1 MGLLDKF
8 KKNAV
13 PERVNG
19 AAMLFCPLP
28 DCRKVLEQIEE
39 LFHMEHVNEGNNI
52 TLRQGDMEI
61 VFVAVSPEEEG
72 ENGRYAREQL
82 QGAAGYVYQNETPLL
97 EIKRSLFYHLRQCKC
112 LVQIGYSFDSA
123 GPGETKSKEK
133 QIMDPILTVTET
145 LQGVVTFGN
154 SMAMRNGRG
163 QVILDKAGKS
173 QLEDYMP
180 SELPLPEDWARDAP
194 PESLER
200 RNRSMELLREK
211 GIYVTPWLPLL
222 WEKAE
227 EPGRRVEEVCA
238 RAAALL
244 IVALYSECRVGE
256 HMSYE
261 DARKFVAPILADYG
275 AEEYF
280 SPEEKNYLDNPD
292 STREEQISYAWQ
304 HENLLVMEWALG
316 LVSELPWP
324 GKICDVPGTVR
335 ALQAFDSLD
344 AMERGASLRSYGEVL
359 DAADLIYR
367 LDWACVDARVMGMQ
381 APGGLDAGVVA
392 ERHRALFWLA
402 GVDSRCAWDDV
413 DLST

>member
-28 DCRKVLEQIEE
+28 DCRKILEQIEE

-82 QGAAGYVYQNETPLL
+82 QGAAGYVYQNEAPLL

-133 QIMDPILTVTET
+133 QIMAPILTVTET
-145 LQGVVTFGN
+145 LQGVVTLGN
-154 SMAMRNGRG
+154 SMAMLNGRG

-180 SELPLPEDWARDAP
+180 SELPLPEDWAKDAP

-244 IVALYSECRVGE
+244 IVELFPRQLIGIFGAANESAYYTDYAIKCFRVYLCMMPLAAVNKGTFIYLQSLGKAFASTAISMVREVLFGVGFALLLPMQFGLDGVLYSMPVSDLLTFLICLAVIVYTCRT
-256 HMSYE
+256 
-261 DARKFVAPILADYG
+261 
-275 AEEYF
+275 
-280 SPEEKNYLDNPD
+280 LDFDCANA
-292 STREEQISYAWQ
+292 QKLC
-304 HENLLVMEWALG
+304 EN
-316 LVSELPWP
+316 
-324 GKICDVPGTVR
+324 
-335 ALQAFDSLD
+335 
-344 AMERGASLRSYGEVL
+344 
-359 DAADLIYR
+359 
-367 LDWACVDARVMGMQ
+367 
-381 APGGLDAGVVA
+381 
-392 ERHRALFWLA
+392 
-402 GVDSRCAWDDV
+402 
-413 DLST
+413 